1 MANHFTN
8 ETANAVLERLRA
20 ADFWTKGTSLQLA
33 LNVPDEHYAKKTF
46 GQTLQTLEKV
56 GHLRRSPYS
65 KFKWRLTVET
75 MQNGWDRDRPFTPR
89 PGFTPSTPPPEPTPA
104 PNEFPK
110 TREPDDSTSR
120 ELADSVEVLRA
131 TVRTL
136 SEELEDVKAMAL
148 RTTKTL
154 TVERWDG
161 TVTELKD
168 VVLPAYFKRVLD
180 LAKCRR
186 NVLLV
191 GPAGCGKSHL
201 AGLVA
206 ETLGLRFGSLSCTS
220 GMSEA
225 HLLGRGI
232 PDLTHGKTKFQ
243 GTDFLTCYEEGG
255 VFLLD
260 ELDAAD
266 PNLLLAIN
274 TALAN
279 GYCNVP
285 NRPEKPRAKKHKD
298 FVLIA
303 TANTFGRGANRQYSG
318 RNQLDEATL
327 DRFRIG
333 TVECQYDPAVE
344 AAVCPDDLLRGALQS
359 LRERIVTAGL
369 RRIMSTRFMQDAY
382 TMAAGAGWTKEQ
394 ILETYFEGWSADERA
409 KVGLY

>member
-333 TVECQYDPAVE
+333 TVECGYDPAVE
-344 AAVCPDDLLRGALQS
+344 ATVCPDDLLRGALQS